1 MSICQVKINLGF
13 RVDDTKKIGNFILCY
28 TIYRIITMEQHTM
41 ELIGMVLVAVIT
53 ALIGPAVLE
62 YIKVKLS
69 KPISKDIVK
78 DDIERNLVIFDEIS
92 EIRDMLDADRIWIS
106 QFHNGGPFLHT
117 NKSIQKFSIT
127 YEDVKPGVSSIIHL
141 FTDIPLSLYS
151 RSMNYIMENKH
162 LWISDFKDDTI
173 ATYGLKSAA
182 EATGTNASYV
192 VGLFDIVTDKCI
204 GTMGID
210 YRTKKKLT
218 QTQKDFLIERG
229 SRLAGYLSV
238 YLKSK

>member
-1 MSICQVKINLGF
+1 
-13 RVDDTKKIGNFILCY
+13 
-28 TIYRIITMEQHTM
+28 MEQQTM
-41 ELIGMVLVAVIT
+41 ELIGMILVAVIT
-53 ALIGPAVLE
+53 ALVGPAGLE
-62 YIKVKLS
+62 YVKAKLS
-69 KPISKDIVK
+69 KPTSKDIVK

-92 EIRDMLDADRIWIS
+92 EIRDMVDGDRIWIS
-106 QFHNGGPFLHT
+106 QFHNGGHFLHT

-151 RSMNYIMENKH
+151 RSMNHIMENKH
-162 LWISDFKDDTI
+162 LWVSDFKDETN

-182 EATGTNASYV
+182 EATGTNSSYV
-192 VGLFDIVTDKCI
+192 IGLFDIVTDKCI
-204 GTMGID
+204 GTMGVD
-210 YRTKKKLT
+210 YRDKKKLT

-229 SRLAGYLSV
+229 SRLAGYLSI

>member
-1 MSICQVKINLGF
+1 VSICQIKINLGF
-13 RVDDTKKIGNFILCY
+13 RVDDINKIEIFIFCH
-28 TIYRIITMEQHTM
+28 TIYRIITMEQHTI

-53 ALIGPAVLE
+53 ALVGPAGLE
-62 YIKVKLS
+62 YVKVKLS
-69 KPISKDIVK
+69 KPTSKDIVK

-92 EIRDMLDADRIWIS
+92 EIRDMVDADRIWIS
-106 QFHNGGPFLHT
+106 QFHNGGHFLHT

-127 YEDVKPGVSSIIHL
+127 YEDVKPGIGSIIHL

-151 RSMNYIMENKH
+151 RSMNHIMENKH
-162 LWISDFKDDTI
+162 LWISDFKDETI

-192 VGLFDIVTDKCI
+192 IGLFDIVTDRCI
-204 GTMGID
+204 GTMGVD
-210 YRTKKKLT
+210 YRDKKKLT

-238 YLKSK
+238 YLKTK

>member
-1 MSICQVKINLGF
+1 
-13 RVDDTKKIGNFILCY
+13 
-28 TIYRIITMEQHTM
+28 MEQHTM

-53 ALIGPAVLE
+53 ALVGPAGLE
-62 YIKVKLS
+62 YVKAKLS
-69 KPISKDIVK
+69 KSTSKDIVK

-92 EIRDMLDADRIWIS
+92 EIRETLNADRIWIS
-106 QFHNGGPFLHT
+106 QFHNGGHFLHT

-127 YEDVKPGVSSIIHL
+127 YEDVKPGIGSIIHL

-151 RSMNYIMENKH
+151 RAMNHIMENRY
-162 LWISDFKDDTI
+162 LWIPDFKDETV
-173 ATYGLKSAA
+173 ATCGLKSAA
-182 EATGTNASYV
+182 EATGTNATYAI
-192 VGLFDIVTDKCI
+192 GLFDIVTDKCI

-218 QTQKDFLIERG
+218 QVQKDFLIERG
-229 SRLAGYLSV
+229 SRLAGYLSI

>member
-1 MSICQVKINLGF
+1 MSYCQVKINLGF
-13 RVDDTKKIGNFILCY
+13 WVDDTKKIENFILCY

-92 EIRDMLDADRIWIS
+92 EIRDMVDGDRIWIS
-106 QFHNGGPFLHT
+106 QFHNGGHFLHT

-162 LWISDFKDDTI
+162 LWIPDFKDETI

-192 VGLFDIVTDKCI
+192 IGLFDIVTDKCI
-204 GTMGID
+204 GTMGVD
-210 YRTKKKLT
+210 YREKKKLT
-218 QTQKDFLIERG
+218 QTQKDFLMERG

>member
-1 MSICQVKINLGF
+1 
-13 RVDDTKKIGNFILCY
+13 
-28 TIYRIITMEQHTM
+28 MEQHTI

-53 ALIGPAVLE
+53 ALVGPAGLE
-62 YIKVKLS
+62 YVKAKLS
-69 KPISKDIVK
+69 KPTSKDIVR

-92 EIRDMLDADRIWIS
+92 EIRETLSADRIWVS
-106 QFHNGGPFLHT
+106 QFHNGGHFLHT

-127 YEDVKPGVSSIIHL
+127 YEDVKPGIGSIIHL

-151 RSMNYIMENKH
+151 RAMNHIMENRY
-162 LWISDFKDDTI
+162 LWVPDFKDETV

-182 EATGTNASYV
+182 EATGTNATYA

>member
-1 MSICQVKINLGF
+1 
-13 RVDDTKKIGNFILCY
+13 
-28 TIYRIITMEQHTM
+28 MEQHTI

-53 ALIGPAVLE
+53 ALVGPAGLE
-62 YIKVKLS
+62 YVKAKLS
-69 KPISKDIVK
+69 KPVSKDIVK

-92 EIRDMLDADRIWIS
+92 EIRDMVDADRIWIS
-106 QFHNGGPFLHT
+106 QFHNGGHFLHT

-127 YEDVKPGVSSIIHL
+127 YEDVKPGIGSIIHL

-151 RSMNYIMENKH
+151 RSMNHIMENKH

-192 VGLFDIVTDKCI
+192 IGLFDIVTDKCI
-204 GTMGID
+204 GTMGVD
-210 YRTKKKLT
+210 YREKKRLT

-229 SRLAGYLSV
+229 SRLAGYLSI

>member
-1 MSICQVKINLGF
+1 
-13 RVDDTKKIGNFILCY
+13 
-28 TIYRIITMEQHTM
+28 MEQHTM

-53 ALIGPAVLE
+53 ALVGPAVLE
-62 YIKVKLS
+62 YVKVKLS
-69 KPISKDIVK
+69 KPTSRDIVR
-78 DDIERNLVIFDEIS
+78 DDIERNMVIFDEIS
-92 EIRDMLDADRIWIS
+92 EIRETLDADRIWVS
-106 QFHNGGPFLHT
+106 QFHNGGHFLHT

-151 RSMNYIMENKH
+151 RAMNHIMENRH
-162 LWISDFKDDTI
+162 LWISDFKDETV

-182 EATGTNASYV
+182 DATGTNATYAI
-192 VGLFDIVTDKCI
+192 GLFDIATDKCI

-210 YRTKKKLT
+210 YRDKKKLT

>member
-1 MSICQVKINLGF
+1 MSNCQVKINLGF
-13 RVDDTKKIGNFILCY
+13 RVDDTKKIENFILCY

-106 QFHNGGPFLHT
+106 QFHNGGHFLHT

>member
-1 MSICQVKINLGF
+1 MY
-13 RVDDTKKIGNFILCY
+13 Y
-28 TIYRIITMEQHTM
+28 TIYRIITMEQHTI
-41 ELIGMVLVAVIT
+41 ELIGMVLVATIT

-62 YIKVKLS
+62 YVKVKLS
-69 KPISKDIVK
+69 KPISKDIVR

-92 EIRDMLDADRIWIS
+92 EIRESLDGDRIWVS
-106 QFHNGGPFLHT
+106 QFHNGGHFLHT

-127 YEDVKPGVSSIIHL
+127 YEDVKPGIGSIIHL

-151 RSMNYIMENKH
+151 RAMNHIMENRY
-162 LWISDFKDDTI
+162 LWIPDFKDEQI
-173 ATYGLKSAA
+173 ATCGLKSAA
-182 EATGTNASYV
+182 EATGTNATYAI
-192 VGLFDIVTDKCI
+192 GLFDIVTDKCI

-218 QTQKDFLIERG
+218 QVQKDFLIERG
-229 SRLAGYLSV
+229 SRLAGYLSI

>member
-1 MSICQVKINLGF
+1 
-13 RVDDTKKIGNFILCY
+13 
-28 TIYRIITMEQHTM
+28 MEQHTI
-41 ELIGMVLVAVIT
+41 ELVGMVLVAVIT
-53 ALIGPAVLE
+53 ALVGPAGLE
-62 YIKVKLS
+62 YVKSKLS
-69 KPISKDIVK
+69 KPVSKDIVR

-92 EIRDMLDADRIWIS
+92 EIRDALNGDRIWIS
-106 QFHNGGPFLHT
+106 QFHNGGHFLHT

-162 LWISDFKDDTI
+162 LWIADFKDDTI

-192 VGLFDIVTDKCI
+192 IGLFDIVTDKCI

>member
-1 MSICQVKINLGF
+1 
-13 RVDDTKKIGNFILCY
+13 
-28 TIYRIITMEQHTM
+28 MEQHTM

-53 ALIGPAVLE
+53 ALVGPVGLE
-62 YIKVKLS
+62 YVKAKLS
-69 KPISKDIVK
+69 KSTSKDIVK

-92 EIRDMLDADRIWIS
+92 EIRETLNADRIWIS
-106 QFHNGGPFLHT
+106 QFHNGGHFLHT

-127 YEDVKPGVSSIIHL
+127 YEDVKPGIGSIIHL

-151 RSMNYIMENKH
+151 RAMNHIMENGY
-162 LWISDFKDDTI
+162 LWVPDFKDETV

-182 EATGTNASYV
+182 EATGTNATYAI
-192 VGLFDIVTDKCI
+192 GLFDIVTDKCI

-218 QTQKDFLIERG
+218 QVQKDFLIERG
-229 SRLAGYLSV
+229 SRLAGYLSI

>member
-1 MSICQVKINLGF
+1 
-13 RVDDTKKIGNFILCY
+13 
-28 TIYRIITMEQHTM
+28 M

-53 ALIGPAVLE
+53 ALVGPAVLE
-62 YIKVKLS
+62 YVKVKLS
-69 KPISKDIVK
+69 KSTSKDIVR
-78 DDIERNLVIFDEIS
+78 DDIERNMVIFDEIS
-92 EIRDMLDADRIWIS
+92 EIRETLDADRIWVS
-106 QFHNGGPFLHT
+106 QFHNGGHFLHT

-151 RSMNYIMENKH
+151 RAMNHIMENKH
-162 LWISDFKDDTI
+162 LWITDFKDETV

-182 EATGTNASYV
+182 DATGTNATYAI
-192 VGLFDIVTDKCI
+192 GLFDIATDKCI

-210 YRTKKKLT
+210 YRDKKKLT

-229 SRLAGYLSV
+229 SRLAGYLST

>member
-1 MSICQVKINLGF
+1 
-13 RVDDTKKIGNFILCY
+13 
-28 TIYRIITMEQHTM
+28 MEQHTI

-53 ALIGPAVLE
+53 ALVGPAALE
-62 YIKVKLS
+62 YMKIKLS
-69 KPISKDIVK
+69 GSNSKDIVR

-92 EIRDMLDADRIWIS
+92 DVRETLGGDRIWIS
-106 QFHNGGPFLHT
+106 QFHNGGHFLHT

-127 YEDVKPGVSSIIHL
+127 YEDTKPGIGSVIHL

-151 RSMNYIMENKH
+151 RAMNHIMENKH
-162 LWISDFKDDTI
+162 LWISDFKDESI

-182 EATGTNASYV
+182 EATGTNATYT
-192 VGLFDIVTDKCI
+192 VGLFDIVTEKCI

-218 QTQKDFLIERG
+218 QSQKDYLIERA

>member
-1 MSICQVKINLGF
+1 MGIYHIIN
-13 RVDDTKKIGNFILCY
+13 
-28 TIYRIITMEQHTM
+28 MEQHTM

-53 ALIGPAVLE
+53 ALVGPAVLE
-62 YIKVKLS
+62 YVKVILS
-69 KPISKDIVK
+69 KPTSKDIVR
-78 DDIERNLVIFDEIS
+78 DDIERNMVIFDEIS
-92 EIRDMLDADRIWIS
+92 EIRETLDADRIWVS
-106 QFHNGGPFLHT
+106 QFHNGGHFLHT

-127 YEDVKPGVSSIIHL
+127 YEDVKPGISSIIHL

-151 RSMNYIMENKH
+151 RAMNHIMENKH
-162 LWISDFKDDTI
+162 LWITDFKDETV

-182 EATGTNASYV
+182 DATGTNATYAI
-192 VGLFDIVTDKCI
+192 GLFDIATDKCI

-210 YRTKKKLT
+210 YRDKKKLT

-229 SRLAGYLSV
+229 SRLAGYLST

>member
-1 MSICQVKINLGF
+1 
-13 RVDDTKKIGNFILCY
+13 
-28 TIYRIITMEQHTM
+28 MEQHTM

-53 ALIGPAVLE
+53 ALVGPAVLE
-62 YIKVKLS
+62 YVKVKLS
-69 KPISKDIVK
+69 KSTSKDIVR
-78 DDIERNLVIFDEIS
+78 DDIERNIVIFDEIS
-92 EIRDMLDADRIWIS
+92 EIRETLDADRIWVS
-106 QFHNGGPFLHT
+106 QFHNGGHFLHT

-151 RSMNYIMENKH
+151 RAMNYIMENRH
-162 LWISDFKDDTI
+162 LWITDFKDETV

-182 EATGTNASYV
+182 DATGTNSTYAI
-192 VGLFDIVTDKCI
+192 GLFDIATDKCI

-210 YRTKKKLT
+210 YRDKKKLT

-229 SRLAGYLSV
+229 SRLAGYLST

>member
-28 TIYRIITMEQHTM
+28 TIYKIITMEQHTM

-106 QFHNGGPFLHT
+106 QFHNGGHFLHT

-182 EATGTNASYV
+182 EATGTNAPYV

-229 SRLAGYLSV
+229 SRLAGYLSI

>member
-1 MSICQVKINLGF
+1 
-13 RVDDTKKIGNFILCY
+13 
-28 TIYRIITMEQHTM
+28 MEQHTI

-62 YIKVKLS
+62 YIKIKLS
-69 KPISKDIVK
+69 NPISKDIVR
-78 DDIERNLVIFDEIS
+78 DDIERNLIIFDEIS
-92 EIRDMLDADRIWIS
+92 EIREKLDGDRIWIS
-106 QFHNGGPFLHT
+106 QFHNGGHFLHT
-117 NKSIQKFSIT
+117 NKSIQKFSVT
-127 YEDVKPGVSSIIHL
+127 YEDVKPGIGSIIHL

-151 RSMNYIMENKH
+151 RAMNHIMENKY
-162 LWISDFKDDTI
+162 LWIADFKDETI
-173 ATYGLKSAA
+173 ATCGLKSAA

-192 VGLFDIVTDKCI
+192 IGLFDISTDKCI

-218 QTQKDFLIERG
+218 QSQKDYLFERG
-229 SRLAGYLSV
+229 CRLAGYLSV

>member
-1 MSICQVKINLGF
+1 
-13 RVDDTKKIGNFILCY
+13 
-28 TIYRIITMEQHTM
+28 MEQHTI

-62 YIKVKLS
+62 YIKAKLS
-69 KPISKDIVK
+69 KPTSKDIVK

-106 QFHNGGPFLHT
+106 QFHNGGHFLHT

-162 LWISDFKDDTI
+162 LWIADFKDDTI

-192 VGLFDIVTDKCI
+192 IGLFDIVTDKCI

>member
-1 MSICQVKINLGF
+1 
-13 RVDDTKKIGNFILCY
+13 
-28 TIYRIITMEQHTM
+28 MEQHTM

-53 ALIGPAVLE
+53 ALVGPAVLE
-62 YIKVKLS
+62 YVKVKLS
-69 KPISKDIVK
+69 KSTSKDIVR
-78 DDIERNLVIFDEIS
+78 DDIERNMVIFDEIS
-92 EIRDMLDADRIWIS
+92 EIRETLDADRIWVS
-106 QFHNGGPFLHT
+106 QFHNGGHFLHT

-151 RSMNYIMENKH
+151 RAMNHIMENKH
-162 LWISDFKDDTI
+162 LWITDFKDETV

-182 EATGTNASYV
+182 DATGTNATYAI
-192 VGLFDIVTDKCI
+192 GLFDIATDKCI

-210 YRTKKKLT
+210 YRDKKKLT

-229 SRLAGYLSV
+229 SRLAGYLST

>member
-1 MSICQVKINLGF
+1 
-13 RVDDTKKIGNFILCY
+13 
-28 TIYRIITMEQHTM
+28 MEQHTM

-53 ALIGPAVLE
+53 ALVGPAVLE
-62 YIKVKLS
+62 YVKVILS
-69 KPISKDIVK
+69 KPTSKDIVR
-78 DDIERNLVIFDEIS
+78 DDIERNMVIFDEIS
-92 EIRDMLDADRIWIS
+92 EIRETLDADRIWVS
-106 QFHNGGPFLHT
+106 QFHNGGHFLHT

-127 YEDVKPGVSSIIHL
+127 YEDVKPGISSIIHL

-151 RSMNYIMENKH
+151 RSMNYIMGNRH
-162 LWISDFKDDTI
+162 LWISDFKDDTV

-192 VGLFDIVTDKCI
+192 VGLFDIATDKCI

-210 YRTKKKLT
+210 YREKKKLT
-218 QTQKDFLIERG
+218 QTQKDFLIGRG

>member
-1 MSICQVKINLGF
+1 
-13 RVDDTKKIGNFILCY
+13 
-28 TIYRIITMEQHTM
+28 MEQHTM

-53 ALIGPAVLE
+53 ALVGPAVLE
-62 YIKVKLS
+62 YVKVRLTKS
-69 KPISKDIVK
+69 TSKDIIR
-78 DDIERNLVIFDEIS
+78 DDIERNMVIFDEIS
-92 EIRDMLDADRIWIS
+92 EIRETLDADRIWIS
-106 QFHNGGPFLHT
+106 QFHNGGHFLHT

-151 RSMNYIMENKH
+151 RAMKHLMENKH
-162 LWISDFKDDTI
+162 LWISDFKDETV
-173 ATYGLKSAA
+173 ATCGLKSAA
-182 EATGTNASYV
+182 DATGTNATYAI
-192 VGLFDIVTDKCI
+192 GLFDIATEKCI

-210 YRTKKKLT
+210 YREKKKLT
-218 QTQKDFLIERG
+218 QTQKDYLIERG

>member
-1 MSICQVKINLGF
+1 
-13 RVDDTKKIGNFILCY
+13 
-28 TIYRIITMEQHTM
+28 MEQHTM

-53 ALIGPAVLE
+53 ALVGPVGLE
-62 YIKVKLS
+62 YVKAKLS
-69 KPISKDIVK
+69 KSTSKDIVK

-92 EIRDMLDADRIWIS
+92 EIRETLNADRIWIS
-106 QFHNGGPFLHT
+106 QFHNGGHFLHT

-127 YEDVKPGVSSIIHL
+127 YEDVKPGIGSIIHL

-151 RSMNYIMENKH
+151 RAMNHIMENRY
-162 LWISDFKDDTI
+162 LWIPDFKDETV
-173 ATYGLKSAA
+173 ATCGLKSAA
-182 EATGTNASYV
+182 EATGTNATYAI
-192 VGLFDIVTDKCI
+192 GLFDIVTDKCI

-218 QTQKDFLIERG
+218 QVQKDFLIERG
-229 SRLAGYLSV
+229 SRLAGYLSI

>member
-1 MSICQVKINLGF
+1 
-13 RVDDTKKIGNFILCY
+13 
-28 TIYRIITMEQHTM
+28 MEQHTI

-53 ALIGPAVLE
+53 ALVGPAGLE
-62 YIKVKLS
+62 YVKVKLS
-69 KPISKDIVK
+69 KPLSKDIVK

-92 EIRDMLDADRIWIS
+92 EIRDMLDSDRIWIS
-106 QFHNGGPFLHT
+106 QFHNGGHFLHT

-127 YEDVKPGVSSIIHL
+127 YEDVKPGISSIIHL

-162 LWISDFKDDTI
+162 LWISDFKDATI

-182 EATGTNASYV
+182 DATGTNASYV
-192 VGLFDIVTDKCI
+192 IGLFDIVTDKCI
-204 GTMGID
+204 GTMGVD
-210 YRTKKKLT
+210 YRDKKKLT

>member
-1 MSICQVKINLGF
+1 
-13 RVDDTKKIGNFILCY
+13 
-28 TIYRIITMEQHTM
+28 MEQHTI
-41 ELIGMVLVAVIT
+41 ELIGMVLVAIIT
-53 ALIGPAVLE
+53 ALVGPAGLE
-62 YIKVKLS
+62 YVKAKLS
-69 KPISKDIVK
+69 KPSSKDIVK
-78 DDIERNLVIFDEIS
+78 DDVERNLVILDEIT
-92 EIRDMLDADRIWIS
+92 EIRDMLDADRIWIT
-106 QFHNGGPFLHT
+106 QFHNGGHFLHT

-127 YEDVKPGVSSIIHL
+127 YEDVKPGISSVIYL

-151 RSMNYIMENKH
+151 RAMNYIMENKH
-162 LWISDFKDDTI
+162 LWIHDFKDETI

-182 EATGTNASYV
+182 DATGTNATFAI
-192 VGLFDIVTDKCI
+192 GLFDIATDKCI

-210 YRTKKKLT
+210 YRDKKKLT

>member
-1 MSICQVKINLGF
+1 
-13 RVDDTKKIGNFILCY
+13 
-28 TIYRIITMEQHTM
+28 MEQHTM

-53 ALIGPAVLE
+53 ALVGPAVLE
-62 YIKVKLS
+62 YVKVKLS
-69 KPISKDIVK
+69 KSTSKDIVR
-78 DDIERNLVIFDEIS
+78 DDIERNMVIFDEIS
-92 EIRDMLDADRIWIS
+92 EIRETLDADRIWVS
-106 QFHNGGPFLHT
+106 QFHNGGHFLHT

-151 RSMNYIMENKH
+151 RAMNYIMENRH
-162 LWISDFKDDTI
+162 LWITDFKDETV

-182 EATGTNASYV
+182 DATGTNSTYAI
-192 VGLFDIVTDKCI
+192 GLFDIATDKCI

-210 YRTKKKLT
+210 YRDKKKLT

-229 SRLAGYLSV
+229 SRLAGYLST

>member
-41 ELIGMVLVAVIT
+41 ELIVMVLVAVIT

-106 QFHNGGPFLHT
+106 QFHNGGHFLHT

-229 SRLAGYLSV
+229 SRLAGYLSI